1 MSAIKIALIGC
12 GTVCDWHLEELA
24 KLRDLFQV
32 CWLCD
37 NVPGKA
43 EQLARK
49 WQVVRWTEDYQ
60 RVLDDPAIECVW
72 VLTPPFNHAEVA
84 IAALRADK
92 HVFCEKPLAKDSR
105 QCRDI
110 VQIAEDSQRVFLLGY
125 PMRFSAD
132 AGNLRSV
139 VQSGVLGRPVV
150 FRDIWAVC
158 KGSDSPA
165 IHDAQLGGGVV
176 FEHTHW
182 LDFVTWMFGPAQKV
196 YASTRKLKF
205 GPATAHDTLV
215 AVIDFASGDQALWS
229 ESWAATGMGWDPLCV
244 GRAGIRPTFDVIGQQ
259 GVLQYPNAHGEKVLS
274 LYQYDRPEQPV
285 RSWTWQNDW
294 GTNDDAFPNEHQ
306 HLYDCIRHG
315 ALPVCQARDGLRAV
329 QLAEAI
335 LQSSRSGLPVFFE
348 SLP

>member
-1 MSAIKIALIGC
+1 MSAIKIALVGC
-12 GTVCDWHLEELA
+12 GTVCDWHLEELV
-24 KLRDLFQV
+24 KLRHLYQV
-32 CWLCD
+32 CCLCD

-49 WQVVRWTEDYQ
+49 WQVGRWSEDYRQ
-60 RVLDDPAIECVW
+60 VLEDPEIECVW

-84 IAALRADK
+84 IAALRANK
-92 HVFCEKPLAKDSR
+92 HVFCEKPLAKNTR
-105 QCRDI
+105 QCQDI
-110 VQIAEDSQRVFLLGY
+110 VRVAEDSQRVFLLGY

-132 AGNLRSV
+132 ATNLRNV
-139 VQSGVLGRPVV
+139 VQSGVLGSPVV
-150 FRDIWAVC
+150 FRDVWAVC

-165 IHDAQLGGGVV
+165 IHDAELGGGVV

-196 YASTRKLKF
+196 YASTRKLKA
-205 GPATAHDTLV
+205 GPTTAHDTLV

-244 GRAGIRPTFDVIGQQ
+244 GRAGIRPTFDVIGEK
-259 GVLQYPNAHGEKVLS
+259 GVLQFPDAQGEKVLS
-274 LYQYDRPEQPV
+274 LYQYDQLEAPV
-285 RSWTWQNDW
+285 RTWAWQNDW

-306 HLYDCIRHG
+306 HLYECIRHG
-315 ALPVCQARDGLRAV
+315 TSPICQAGDGLRAV

-335 LQSSRSGLPVFFE
+335 LQSSQSGLPVFFR
-348 SLP
+348 